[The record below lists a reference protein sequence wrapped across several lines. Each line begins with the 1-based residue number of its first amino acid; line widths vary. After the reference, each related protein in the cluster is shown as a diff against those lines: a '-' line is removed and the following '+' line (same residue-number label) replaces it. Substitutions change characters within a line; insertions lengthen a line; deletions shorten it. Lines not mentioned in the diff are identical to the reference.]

1 MGRHPRS
8 ALLTTAH
15 AAGTVPSEQT
25 FPVKRGRGLGEVCS
39 LHDENDPGIE
49 GARTGMAVT
58 MQGRGPQG
66 SSEALSLPPNNLGL
80 AGAPIH
86 HKLSPSPAWPGAAH
100 PHRPPSTEWC
110 QGARTQVLGFSGK
123 HPGHH
128 LGRPHW
134 DNGLRVSLQR
144 EQECLSQDTTLPGG
158 CGTLGTHLSPAGPSR
173 TQGLLLHELRVL
185 PGMKSL

>member
-1 MGRHPRS
+1 MAGS
-8 ALLTTAH
+8 AVSTMRISQASRE
-15 AAGTVPSEQT
+15 P
-25 FPVKRGRGLGEVCS
+25 GRGWPRPCRAEVPRAALKHLAS
-39 LHDENDPGIE
+39 HPTTWGRPG
-49 GARTGMAVT
+49 
-58 MQGRGPQG
+58 
-66 SSEALSLPPNNLGL
+66 PPV
-80 AGAPIH
+80 H

-110 QGARTQVLGFSGK
+110 QGARTQVLGFSRK

-144 EQECLSQDTTLPGG
+144 EQECLSQGTTLPGG

-173 TQGLLLHELRVL
+173 TQGLLLRELRVL
-185 PGMKSL
+185 PGMKSFPWIRLTPRAPCPRVPLADPEPAPCPPKAM